1 MEGSTWTRTCSSKG
15 KFLRGEPVRF
25 TMKFRYTRPF
35 AEPMCQPEIDDFTFL
50 SPPRN
55 SNFLRDDWINFP
67 PFFSPETITMHL
79 IAMQNDRT
87 NRGIA
92 KKKKGRREQAVIKS
106 LENSI
111 RSDHPLERER
121 LGQQRCW
128 HLERGGRRRWCN
140 RRVSP
145 ARHPSIEEYLRS
157 DRQFKFFSEGSSIGY
172 LEVR

>member
-1 MEGSTWTRTCSSKG
+1 MALVKYFSNLSIDNSFQLGNIRFIYPGVFLPDEFGRTVEGSWTRTCSSKG

-79 IAMQNDRT
+79 IAMQNDRS

-92 KKKKGRREQAVIKS
+92 K
-106 LENSI
+106 
-111 RSDHPLERER
+111 ERER
-121 LGQQRCW
+121 ESRRLLNRSKIPSGRIIRS
-128 HLERGGRRRWCN
+128 RGKDWASNVAG
-140 RRVSP
+140 
-145 ARHPSIEEYLRS
+145 I
-157 DRQFKFFSEGSSIGY
+157 
-172 LEVR
+172 